1 MRPELVIVSP
11 LLRLY
16 TQCPDN
22 LGVFSL
28 AGGNE
33 IFFHHESGLKR
44 LVSSHVGADQ
54 QLEMTCGDPLA
65 FLGVLFLSPS
75 LSSLGLALKTQL
87 PVPSWSPAPSSF
99 HEDSASHLVTS
110 PCTMAWKL
118 SGATVGTTS

>member
-1 MRPELVIVSP
+1 MRPELIIVSP

-33 IFFHHESGLKR
+33 IFFHHESGLEH
-44 LVSSHVGADQ
+44 LVSSHWGADQ
-54 QLEMTCGDPLA
+54 QLVMTCGDPLA

-87 PVPSWSPAPSSF
+87 PVPSWTPAPSSF
-99 HEDSASHLVTS
+99 QKDPALYLGAS
-110 PCTMAWKL
+110 PCTVAWKL